1 MGVGSFGAGAAIGAA
16 AAGMGFVASSMAGS
30 AKTMAKA
37 ATGMAR
43 LMKAAKEAKSGL
55 AEKQAEAIGKKH
67 GGRMNPASAAAI
79 MNAKPPSALAVAKE
93 MAGTAA
99 KTAWNNAV
107 KNSAGGKLA
116 ENLKKKD

>member
-1 MGVGSFGAGAAIGAA
+1 
-16 AAGMGFVASSMAGS
+16 
-30 AKTMAKA
+30 
-37 ATGMAR
+37 
-43 LMKAAKEAKSGL
+43 
-55 AEKQAEAIGKKH
+55 
-67 GGRMNPASAAAI
+67 MNPASAAAI

-116 ENLKKKD
+116 ENLKKKE